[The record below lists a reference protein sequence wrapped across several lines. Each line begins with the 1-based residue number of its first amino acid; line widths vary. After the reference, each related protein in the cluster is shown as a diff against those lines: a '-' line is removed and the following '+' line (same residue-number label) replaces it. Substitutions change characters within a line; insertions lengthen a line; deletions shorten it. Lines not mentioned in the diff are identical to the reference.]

1 MVKKLWIIFFLFL
14 FLAPFSFSVVIEQNP
29 DIIAVTDPNKTDPS
43 ELKQNYISILEKLN
57 NIRQEQDSQSKL
69 IQEIPNEKRFVEIEN
84 LVLADIQKQ
93 HDSDMAIL
101 IVIILLH
108 DVIVFTFLM
117 ILRAKR
123 RL

>member
-1 MVKKLWIIFFLFL
+1 
-14 FLAPFSFSVVIEQNP
+14 
-29 DIIAVTDPNKTDPS
+29 
-43 ELKQNYISILEKLN
+43 
-57 NIRQEQDSQSKL
+57 
-69 IQEIPNEKRFVEIEN
+69 VEIEN